1 MLTASGPED
10 GTQLRRRLGVSQSV
24 FSRIAASVADDLL
37 VVGKTRA
44 ARYAARRTV
53 PRVGTRLGIYEID
66 EHATTR
72 RIGTLHAQGTTGF
85 FVEAES
91 EDVDSRFYGD
101 LPYFLDGMRPA
112 GFLGRAVPRQH
123 PELEL
128 PDDVRLWSG
137 DQCLIY
143 LSRHGWDLSGNLI
156 VGEEAFR
163 LLLESVQTP
172 RPSVAREDR
181 AREYPRLAA
190 SAIAG
195 GNPGSSAVGE
205 QPKFLTRRD
214 AGVDVLVKFS
224 PPVTDLTTRR
234 TADLLVCEHL
244 VHRVLTEHGQ
254 PAVKSELISAENRVF
269 LEVERFDRFPG
280 GGRRGVISLQ
290 ALDAEFVGSLRT
302 WRESAEALANR
313 RIIDVETR
321 DAIRMLG
328 IFGGLIAN
336 SDMHPGNLSF
346 FTRGTRV
353 LGLTPSYDMLPMR
366 YAARDGH
373 GMDAEF
379 EPPLPTPGDASMFRI
394 ARKAATEL
402 WERASNHEQISTEF
416 RAIAASNLAKL
427 RALAEVERRLP

>member
-1 MLTASGPED
+1 
-10 GTQLRRRLGVSQSV
+10 
-24 FSRIAASVADDLL
+24 
-37 VVGKTRA
+37 
-44 ARYAARRTV
+44 
-53 PRVGTRLGIYEID
+53 
-66 EHATTR
+66 
-72 RIGTLHAQGTTGF
+72 
-85 FVEAES
+85 
-91 EDVDSRFYGD
+91 
-101 LPYFLDGMRPA
+101 
-112 GFLGRAVPRQH
+112 
-123 PELEL
+123 
-128 PDDVRLWSG
+128 
-137 DQCLIY
+137 
-143 LSRHGWDLSGNLI
+143 
-156 VGEEAFR
+156 
-163 LLLESVQTP
+163 
-172 RPSVAREDR
+172 
-181 AREYPRLAA
+181 
-190 SAIAG
+190 
-195 GNPGSSAVGE
+195 
-205 QPKFLTRRD
+205 
-214 AGVDVLVKFS
+214 
-224 PPVTDLTTRR
+224 
-234 TADLLVCEHL
+234 
-244 VHRVLTEHGQ
+244 
-254 PAVKSELISAENRVF
+254 VKSELISAENRVF

>member
-1 MLTASGPED
+1 MLTASGPAD
-10 GTQLRRRLGVSQSV
+10 GAQLRRRLGVSQSV
-24 FSRIAASVADDLL
+24 FSRIAASVSDDLL

-53 PRVGTRLGIYEID
+53 PRFGTRLGIYEID
-66 EHATTR
+66 ERATTR
-72 RIGTLHAQGTTGF
+72 RIATLHAQGTTGF

-91 EDVDSRFYGD
+91 DDVDSRFYGD

-128 PDDVRLWSG
+128 PDDVGLWSG

-143 LSRHGWDLSGNLI
+143 LSRYGWDLSGNLV

-172 RPSVAREDR
+172 ARSVAPEDR
-181 AREYPRLAA
+181 VREYPLLAA

-214 AGVDVLVKFS
+214 VGVDVLVKFS

-244 VHRVLTEHGQ
+244 VHCVLAEHGQ
-254 PAVKSELISAENRVF
+254 LTVKSELISAENRVF

-302 WRESAEALANR
+302 WGESAEALATQ
-313 RIIDVETR
+313 RIIDVDTR

-353 LGLTPSYDMLPMR
+353 LGLAPSYDMLPMR

-373 GMDAEF
+373 GMDSKF
-379 EPPLPTPGDASMFRI
+379 EPPLPKPGDAPMFRV
-394 ARKAATEL
+394 ARRAAAEL
-402 WERASNHEQISTEF
+402 WERASTHEQISTEF
-416 RAIAASNLAKL
+416 RAIAAANFAKL

>member
-1 MLTASGPED
+1 MASGPQD
-10 GTQLRRRLGVSQSV
+10 GATLRRRLGVSQSV
-24 FSRIAASVADDLL
+24 FSRIAASVSDDLL
-37 VVGKTRA
+37 VIGRTRA
-44 ARYAARRTV
+44 ARYAARRSV
-53 PRVGTRLGIYEID
+53 PRVGTKLGIYEID
-66 EHATTR
+66 EHAATR
-72 RIGTLHAQGTTGF
+72 RIATLHAQGTTGF
-85 FVEAES
+85 YVEAES
-91 EDVDSRFYGD
+91 EDIDSRFYGD

-137 DQCLIY
+137 DQCLVY
-143 LSRHGWDLSGNLI
+143 LSRYGWNLSGDLV

-163 LLLESVQTP
+163 LLLENTQTP
-172 RPSVAREDR
+172 EPSVAAEDR

-214 AGVDVLVKFS
+214 DGVDVLVKFS

-244 VHRVLTEHGQ
+244 VHLVLADHG
-254 PAVKSELISAENRVF
+254 PLAVKSELISAENRVF
-269 LEVERFDRFPG
+269 LEVARFDRFPG

-302 WRESAEALANR
+302 WSESADALANR
-313 RIIDVETR
+313 GVIDLATR
-321 DAIRMLG
+321 DAIRLLG

-346 FTRGTRV
+346 FTRGARV
-353 LGLTPSYDMLPMR
+353 LGLAPIYDMLPMR

-373 GMDAEF
+373 GMDSEF
-379 EPPLPTPGDASMFRI
+379 QPPLPKPGDAAPFRV
-394 ARKAATEL
+394 ARKAALEL
-402 WERASNHEQISTEF
+402 WERASTHEQISTEF
-416 RAIAASNLAKL
+416 QAIAAGNLEKL
-427 RALAEVERRLP
+427 RALEAIERRLP